1 MLNSGGST
9 QGAGTTLHCH
19 HGEEVYKMEITDW
32 NPGEYI
38 SLKIALPFGLCIR
51 CTYEFIDTDN
61 GCIMKLRLGKVE
73 GGNFFSRLMRWY
85 VTKNLEK
92 EYPPAFK
99 GLLQGMKEFA
109 KTISEKN
116 PELLPK

>member
-1 MLNSGGST
+1 
-9 QGAGTTLHCH
+9 
-19 HGEEVYKMEITDW
+19 
-32 NPGEYI
+32 
-38 SLKIALPFGLCIR
+38 
-51 CTYEFIDTDN
+51 
-61 GCIMKLRLGKVE
+61 MKLRLGKVE